1 MTPGAL
7 HSALCVSI
15 VGAAEGERE
24 RGGMPEGGVGQAAQV
39 VQASC
44 RRSLLTNPALPTD
57 GQGAAGR
64 RDQGAAPEGQ
74 VPAGSAE
81 PTDPAAGLP
90 GKGDPAAQQGGC
102 LWPGS
107 LSRQNF
113 PEPTCSDHSIT
124 SAPTLN
130 SGGAAPGSGCWCWG
144 PLCRLTV
151 PPPLPFPPCTQS
163 GQLWEEPVLT
173 PPTPAPPHTPL
184 DVLLPP
190 ALSRF
195 STAFP
200 KSRSGHPVLCT

>member
-1 MTPGAL
+1 
-7 HSALCVSI
+7 
-15 VGAAEGERE
+15 
-24 RGGMPEGGVGQAAQV
+24 MPEGGVGQAAQV

-173 PPTPAPPHTPL
+173 PPTPAPTHTPL

-200 KSRSGHPVLCT
+200 KSRSGHRVLCT